1 MKRSGARAADKA
13 ILLVAT
19 VGLAGNAYD
28 VPTARMWDT
37 IAADRPYILIAFLC
51 VVGVFGALTPIEALT
66 ERRRVNRDVNI
77 RHQIL
82 SVFGQLLK
90 LGRRVNPQLEMTDL
104 GLHIWRRRLTLRH
117 PLRGVLIRAATYR
130 LGTTPVVRPFSPPW
144 GVGVVGLC
152 WKGNQEVGIDVA
164 KLSRAVPDLPSY
176 RQYVVDHGGDAVMNL
191 SWSEF
196 NNVKHRGAVFASP
209 IRNGRNK
216 FIGCISFDA
225 SHGFDDLDS
234 EELRQ
239 HMGLL
244 CVVLG
249 QAGIEST

>member
-1 MKRSGARAADKA
+1 MKRRNARAADRTV
-13 ILLVAT
+13 LLVAT
-19 VGLAGNAYD
+19 VGLAGNAYG
-28 VPTARMWDT
+28 VPSRGLWDT
-37 IAADRPYILIAFLC
+37 VAADQPYVLIAFLC
-51 VVGVFGALTPIEALT
+51 VVGVFGALTPVEVLT

-90 LGRRVNPQLEMTDL
+90 LGRKVAPPLDMTDL
-104 GLHIWRRRLTLRH
+104 GLHIWRRRRTLRH
-117 PLRGVLIRAATYR
+117 PSRGILTRVATYR

-152 WKGNQEVGIDVA
+152 WKRNGEVGVDVA
-164 KLSRAVPDLPSY
+164 DLARQLPDPRTFERYSRTY
-176 RQYVVDHGGDAVMNL
+176 GGDAVMNL
-191 SWSEF
+191 SWVGF
-196 NNVKHRGAVFASP
+196 TNVRHRGAVFASP
-209 IRNGRNK
+209 IRNGRNG

-225 SHGFDDLDS
+225 SHGFDALDS

-239 HMGLL
+239 HLSLL